1 MDQVVLELVNQEW
14 VNLPLDWL
22 MIGLTTFGFG
32 TLPVVGYLLWKR
44 GRAERTQQIGA
55 TILWALAGSALVT
68 VLFYYLALRPRP
80 ALLWPESIRLLLPTP
95 PFPAFPS
102 GHAAAAFATATVLIM
117 GLRRWWVS
125 LLAIVGALA
134 ISYSRIYLG
143 HHYPSDLF
151 AGAVFGTAVGAAAY
165 GILLREGQLYERV
178 RWLLWPQIG
187 FVIVMTQMAYLD
199 ILPTS
204 LLAWPYSDKVIHALF
219 FGAVV
224 FWLTMWWPERRVQ
237 VGRWGVPLAI
247 VLPISLA
254 MLEEGYQ
261 VYSPLRTGDL
271 VDLSADL
278 VGMVAFWWLSRRFLR
293 TSNCA
298 AHLQG
303 LGTSPV
309 E

>member
-1 MDQVVLELVNQEW
+1 MDQFVLELVNQRW
-14 VNLPLDWL
+14 VNPLLDL
-22 MIGLTTFGFG
+22 VMIGLTTLGFG
-32 TLPVVGYLLWKR
+32 MLPVVGVLLWRGGDSKR
-44 GRAERTQQIGA
+44 LGQIGA
-55 TILWALAGSALVT
+55 TILWALAGSVLIT
-68 VLFYYLALRPRP
+68 LLFYYLAMRPRP
-80 ALLWPESIRLLLPTP
+80 ALLWPDTIRLLLPTP

-102 GHAAAAFATATVLIM
+102 GHTAAAFATATVLVM

-125 LLAIVGALA
+125 GFALIGALA
-134 ISYSRIYLG
+134 ISYSRVYLG

-165 GILLREGQLYERV
+165 GILLIEGPLYQRV

-204 LLAWPYSDKVIHALF
+204 LLAWPYADKVIHALF

-237 VGRWGVPLAI
+237 VGRWALPLA
-247 VLPISLA
+247 VVVPITLA
-254 MLEEGYQ
+254 MLEELYQ

-278 VGMVAFWWLSRRFLR
+278 VGMVTFWWLSRRFILAD
-293 TSNCA
+293 NCA
-298 AHLQG
+298 AHLRD
-303 LGTSPV
+303 LRTSPV